1 MPSPNGRSII
11 GFAWVLPHNMYMLY
25 IYIYIIIYL
34 LIYIYL
40 YLYIY
45 TINHTIGLDWKG
57 KTAVQCSP
65 KKNGGPHTRFK
76 SRKEQDIQCQT

>member
-1 MPSPNGRSII
+1 
-11 GFAWVLPHNMYMLY
+11 MYM

-65 KKNGGPHTRFK
+65 KKMVDLT
-76 SRKEQDIQCQT
+76 QDLKAERNKTYNVKHEPKRIREIQTS